1 MTDASAAG
9 NRFLGL
15 ALAGSTSGFNMVTFY
30 WACLVGILLQTF
42 VPQMQP
48 YLLTEFLGVPENQQG
63 EVSGNL
69 SFWSELVIIAMVGFW
84 GTLSDRVGRR
94 PIMALGYLI
103 MAVGLLFLPRAQS
116 YEALLAARLAFSVGA
131 AAFSVMLVTLIADYI
146 SDQSRGKATGLVGFC
161 NGIGALITVM
171 LLLRLPK
178 MFQEAGQTPVEAG
191 YSVYWIIAGLTF
203 ATAAIMW
210 LGLNKR
216 EVQHQEQRHGLLQ
229 QAREGLL
236 AARDRGVAL
245 AYGASF
251 VARGNLAI
259 VGTFFTLWLANYG
272 TTELGMNRADA
283 MARAGMIIAI
293 TQTAALVSAPL
304 FGFLT
309 DRINRVSALNLTLLL
324 AFLGYGGTWFVENPF
339 GAGMILCGV
348 LIGMSEVGCIVT
360 SSVLIAQQTPQRMRG
375 AVIGV
380 FNLCGAVGILV
391 ASKVGGILFDA
402 WREAAPFI
410 TFGLFAL
417 VVLVWGLVVGGKV
430 NPVDEAGEA
439 AQARAQSP
447 AAGD

>member
-1 MTDASAAG
+1 MTESSAAG

-15 ALAGSTSGFNMVTFY
+15 ALTGATSGFNMITFY

-48 YLLTEFLGVPENQQG
+48 YLLTEFLGIPEGKQG

-84 GTLSDRVGRR
+84 GALSDRIGRR
-94 PIMALGYLI
+94 PIMAAGYLI
-103 MAVGLLFLPRAQS
+103 MSAGLLFLPRAQS

-131 AAFSVMLVTLIADYI
+131 AAFSVMLVTLVADYV
-146 SDQSRGKATGLVGFC
+146 SDQSRGKATGMVGFC

-191 YSVYWIIAGLTF
+191 HSAYWIIAGLTF

-210 LGLNKR
+210 FGLNKR
-216 EVQHQEQRHGLLQ
+216 EALHQEQRQSLLQ

-272 TTELGMNRADA
+272 TAELGMNRADA
-283 MARAGMIIAI
+283 MAKAGMIIAI

-324 AFLGYGGTWFVENPF
+324 AFLGYGGTWFVANPF

-360 SSVLIAQQTPQRMRG
+360 SSVLIAQQTPQRIRG
-375 AVIGV
+375 AVIGL
-380 FNLCGAVGILV
+380 FNLSGAVGILV

-417 VVLVWGLVVGGKV
+417 VVLIWGLLVGGKV
-430 NPVDEAGEA
+430 
-439 AQARAQSP
+439 RP
-447 AAGD
+447 AETEETR

>member
-1 MTDASAAG
+1 MTESSAAG

-15 ALAGSTSGFNMVTFY
+15 ALTGATSGFNMITFY

-48 YLLTEFLGVPENQQG
+48 YLLTEFLGIPEGEQG

-84 GTLSDRVGRR
+84 GALSDRIGRR
-94 PIMALGYLI
+94 PIMAAGYLI
-103 MAVGLLFLPRAQS
+103 MSAGLLFLPRAQS

-131 AAFSVMLVTLIADYI
+131 AAFSVMLVTLVADYV
-146 SDQSRGKATGLVGFC
+146 SDQSRGKATGMVGFC
-161 NGIGALITVM
+161 NGIGALITVL

-191 YSVYWIIAGLTF
+191 HSAYWIIAGLTF
-203 ATAAIMW
+203 ATAVIMW
-210 LGLNKR
+210 FGLNKR
-216 EVQHQEQRHGLLQ
+216 EALHHEQRQSLLQ

-272 TTELGMNRADA
+272 TAELGMNRADA

-324 AFLGYGGTWFVENPF
+324 AFLGYGGTWFVANPF

-360 SSVLIAQQTPQRMRG
+360 SSVLIAQQTPQRIRG
-375 AVIGV
+375 AVIGL
-380 FNLCGAVGILV
+380 FNLSGAVGILV

-417 VVLVWGLVVGGKV
+417 VVLIWGLLVGGKV
-430 NPVDEAGEA
+430 RPVDTEET
-439 AQARAQSP
+439 R
-447 AAGD
+447 

>member
-293 TQTAALVSAPL
+293 TQTAALISAPL

>member
-1 MTDASAAG
+1 MTETSAAG

-48 YLLTEFLGVPENQQG
+48 YLLTEFLGIPEGEQG

-103 MAVGLLFLPRAQS
+103 MAVGLFLLPRAQS
-116 YEALLAARLAFSVGA
+116 YEGLLIARLAFSVGA
-131 AAFSVMLVTLIADYI
+131 AAFSVMLVTLIADYV

-161 NGIGALITVM
+161 NGIGALITVV

-191 YSVYWIIAGLTF
+191 QSAYWIIAGLTF
-203 ATAAIMW
+203 ASAAILW
-210 LGLNKR
+210 FGLNKR
-216 EVQHQEQRHGLLQ
+216 EVPHQEQRQSLLL

-236 AARDRGVAL
+236 AARDRGIAL

-272 TTELGMNRADA
+272 TLELGMNRADA
-283 MARAGMIIAI
+283 MAKAGMIIAI

-360 SSVLIAQQTPQRMRG
+360 SSVLIAQQTPQRIRG

-380 FNLCGAVGILV
+380 FNLSGAVGILV

-410 TFGLFAL
+410 TFGLFAV
-417 VVLVWGLVVGGKV
+417 VVLIWGLLVGGKV
-430 NPVDEAGEA
+430 RPVEEADSA
-439 AQARAQSP
+439 AQTKAQSP
-447 AAGD
+447 TTSD

>member
-1 MTDASAAG
+1 MTETSAAG

-15 ALAGSTSGFNMVTFY
+15 ALAGATSGFNMVTFY

-48 YLLTEFLGVPENQQG
+48 YLLTEFLGIPEGEQG

-94 PIMALGYLI
+94 PIMAVGYLI
-103 MAVGLLFLPRAQS
+103 MAVGLFFLPRAQS
-116 YEALLAARLAFSVGA
+116 YEELLAARLAFSVGA
-131 AAFSVMLVTLIADYI
+131 AAFSVMLVTLVADYV

-161 NGIGALITVM
+161 NGIGALITVV

-178 MFQEAGQTPVEAG
+178 VLQEAGQTPVQAG
-191 YSVYWIIAGLTF
+191 QSVYWIIAGLTF
-203 ATAAIMW
+203 ATAAILW
-210 LGLNKR
+210 FGLNKR
-216 EVQHQEQRHGLLQ
+216 EVPHQEQRQSLLR

-272 TTELGMNRADA
+272 TLELGMNRADA
-283 MARAGMIIAI
+283 MAKAGMIIAI

-304 FGFLT
+304 FGLLT

-360 SSVLIAQQTPQRMRG
+360 SSVLIAQQTPQRIRG

-380 FNLCGAVGILV
+380 FNLSGAVGILV

-410 TFGLFAL
+410 CFGLFAL
-417 VVLVWGLVVGGKV
+417 VVLIWGLLVGGKV
-430 NPVDEAGEA
+430 
-439 AQARAQSP
+439 RP
-447 AAGD
+447 AEETS

>member
-15 ALAGSTSGFNMVTFY
+15 GLAGSTSGFNMVTFY

-48 YLLTEFLGVPENQQG
+48 YLLTEFLGIPENQQG

-283 MARAGMIIAI
+283 IARAGMIIAI

-417 VVLVWGLVVGGKV
+417 VVLVWGLLVGGKV

>member
-1 MTDASAAG
+1 MTESAKAGGTKTSAETPAG

-15 ALAGSTSGFNMVTFY
+15 TLAGGASGFNMVIFY
-30 WACLVGILLQTF
+30 WACLAGILLQTF

-48 YLLTEFLGVPENQQG
+48 YLLTEFLHIPESQQG
-63 EVSGNL
+63 VVSGDL

-103 MAVGLLFLPRAQS
+103 MAVGVFFYPRAQS
-116 YEALLAARLAFSVGA
+116 YEALLAARLCFAVGA
-131 AAFSVMLVTLIADYI
+131 AAFSVMLVTLIADYVA
-146 SDQSRGKATGLVGFC
+146 DHSRGKATGMMGFF

-171 LLLRLPK
+171 VLLRLPK
-178 MFQEAGQTPVEAG
+178 MFQEAGQTPVAAG
-191 YSVYWIIAGLTF
+191 YATYWIMGGLTL
-203 ATAAIMW
+203 ATAVVLW
-210 LGLNKR
+210 FGLNKR
-216 EVQHQEQRHGLLQ
+216 EAPHREQRQSLLQ
-229 QAREGLL
+229 QARDGLL
-236 AARDRGVAL
+236 AAKNRGIAL

-272 TTELGMNRADA
+272 TLELGMSRAEA
-283 MARAGMIIAI
+283 MAQAGLIIAI
-293 TQTAALVSAPL
+293 TQTAALLSAPL
-304 FGFLT
+304 FGLLT
-309 DRINRVSALNLTLLL
+309 DRINRVRALNLTLAL
-324 AFLGYGGTWFVENPF
+324 AFLGYGGTWFVDNPF
-339 GAGMILCGV
+339 GIGMILCGV

-360 SSVLIAQQTPQRMRG
+360 SSVLIAQQSPRRIRG

-380 FNLCGAVGILV
+380 FNLFGAVGILV

-417 VVLVWGLVVGGKV
+417 VVLIWGAVGG
-430 NPVDEAGEA
+430 
-439 AQARAQSP
+439 R
-447 AAGD
+447 

>member
-1 MTDASAAG
+1 MTESSAAG

-15 ALAGSTSGFNMVTFY
+15 ALAGATSGFNMVTFY

-48 YLLTEFLGVPENQQG
+48 YLLTEFLGIPESEQG

-84 GTLSDRVGRR
+84 GALSDRIGRR

-103 MAVGLLFLPRAQS
+103 MAVGLFFLPRARS
-116 YEALLAARLAFSVGA
+116 YEGLLAARLAFSVGA
-131 AAFSVMLVTLIADYI
+131 AAFSVMLVTLVADYV

-161 NGIGALITVM
+161 NGIGALITVV

-191 YSVYWIIAGLTF
+191 HSAYWIIAGLTF
-203 ATAAIMW
+203 ASAAILW
-210 LGLNKR
+210 FGLNKR
-216 EVQHQEQRHGLLQ
+216 EVPHHEQRQSLLQ

-272 TTELGMNRADA
+272 TAELGMNRADA
-283 MARAGMIIAI
+283 LARAGMIIAI

-360 SSVLIAQQTPQRMRG
+360 SSVLIAQQTPQRIRG

-380 FNLCGAVGILV
+380 FNLSGAVGILV

-417 VVLVWGLVVGGKV
+417 VVLIWGLLVGGKV
-430 NPVDEAGEA
+430 RPVDDAAAREA
-439 AQARAQSP
+439 
-447 AAGD
+447 